1 MEAIV
6 MAGGKG
12 TRLAS
17 PDVEKPLVKFIGKPM
32 IAHVIRALKRSKI
45 GKITV
50 AVSPF
55 TLKTKKWAE
64 HSKLSVIVTPGKG
77 YIEDYIW
84 TAKML
89 NITRPFLIITADVPL
104 INKYLI
110 NKVIDSYAL
119 KGHGALAVYVP
130 HTLYKAVSVKPDLV
144 LKIGDNEFVP
154 AGLNVID
161 GKIIDNAQEE
171 TILVLTDTSLVFNVN
186 TLSDLEALYN
196 HYYKSQNEKLDSKQ
210 RLVLG

>member
-45 GKITV
+45 DKITV

-55 TLKTKKWAE
+55 TLQTKKWAE
-64 HSKLSVIVTPGKG
+64 YSKLSFIVTPGKG
-77 YIEDYIW
+77 YVEDYIW
-84 TAKML
+84 AAKML
-89 NITRPFLIITADVPL
+89 NITRPFLIITADIPMINKNL
-104 INKYLI
+104 INKT
-110 NKVIDSYAL
+110 IDSYAL

-130 HTLYKAVSVKPDLV
+130 LSLYETVSVKPDLV
-144 LKIGDNEFVP
+144 LKIGDNKFVP

-171 TILVLTDTSLVFNVN
+171 TILLLTDMALVFNVN
-186 TLSDLEALYN
+186 TLSDLDALYT
-196 HYYKSQNEKLDSKQ
+196 HYNKSQNEKLIANNDLS
-210 RLVLG
+210 